1 MDRARGAAQNRVM
14 PRTLHLD
21 DDGLVLQYSGL
32 LALGTLQRRVRV
44 EWSSI
49 RAVCEGAWP
58 RREAHGRFRR
68 AGLRLFLSFD
78 DPRRVVRLRLAG
90 APYDEVVIG
99 ADDPPALVRQIAAR
113 ISPAA
118 PALAA

>member
-1 MDRARGAAQNRVM
+1 MVM
-14 PRTLHLD
+14 PRALHLD
-21 DDGLVLQYSGL
+21 DDGLTLEYSGL

-44 EWSSI
+44 PWTSI

-68 AGLRLFLSFD
+68 AGRRLFLSFD
-78 DPRRVVRLRLAG
+78 DPGRVVRLRLDG
-90 APYDEVVIG
+90 AHYDEVVIG
-99 ADDPPALVRQIAAR
+99 ADDPPALVEQIVAR
-113 ISPAA
+113 ISPPA